1 MFSQAEGST
10 MNRKFYSE
18 DFRPRLVPKQASL
31 GYPGFAPVV
40 SEAFEHLKDLPPA
53 ITFEADQ
60 TLLEQGEMVNS
71 VWLIRSGLVK
81 LRYGSMTGR
90 DSTLGL
96 RSAGWCAGGVWVL
109 MNRPSVYAV
118 TAITQCTASCIPA
131 SEFSS
136 RLMQSSKLMRHFL
149 QNLCQEVMSQ
159 AISQAQIMSW
169 TAEERLQQC
178 FIERDTTDFNVKTV
192 DILPVLTQVELAHL
206 LSITPEHLCR
216 LMRKAANLAK
226 EDEAVCAEKTA

>member
-1 MFSQAEGST
+1 
-10 MNRKFYSE
+10 
-18 DFRPRLVPKQASL
+18 
-31 GYPGFAPVV
+31 
-40 SEAFEHLKDLPPA
+40 
-53 ITFEADQ
+53 
-60 TLLEQGEMVNS
+60 
-71 VWLIRSGLVK
+71 
-81 LRYGSMTGR
+81 
-90 DSTLGL
+90 
-96 RSAGWCAGGVWVL
+96 
-109 MNRPSVYAV
+109 
-118 TAITQCTASCIPA
+118 
-131 SEFSS
+131 
-136 RLMQSSKLMRHFL
+136 
-149 QNLCQEVMSQ
+149 MSQ